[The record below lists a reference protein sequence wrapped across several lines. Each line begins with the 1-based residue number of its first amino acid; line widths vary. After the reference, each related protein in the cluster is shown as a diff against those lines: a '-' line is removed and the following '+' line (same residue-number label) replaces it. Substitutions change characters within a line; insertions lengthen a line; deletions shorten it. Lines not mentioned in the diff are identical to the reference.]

1 MFAIAGQMGRPNS
14 LTFFEGTKGYPA
26 RGPWVTQ
33 GNFFKFYW

>member
-26 RGPWVTQ
+26 RDTRK
-33 GNFFKFYW
+33 FF